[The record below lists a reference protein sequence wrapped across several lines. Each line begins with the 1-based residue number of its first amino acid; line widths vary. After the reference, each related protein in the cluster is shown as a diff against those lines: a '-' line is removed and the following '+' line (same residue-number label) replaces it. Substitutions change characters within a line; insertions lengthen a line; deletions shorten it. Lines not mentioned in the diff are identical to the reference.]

1 MSEPVERSGGA
12 SLHAAALLARLLRE
26 ALVLEKNRTAQA
38 PTTQARYSI
47 EGGGR
52 GFSHKVPAHVAGN
65 EAARARDQDVLL
77 LRGRH
82 GQ

>member
-1 MSEPVERSGGA
+1 MKGI
-12 SLHAAALLARLLRE
+12 
-26 ALVLEKNRTAQA
+26 Q
-38 PTTQARYSI
+38 I

-82 GQ
+82 DQ

>member
-1 MSEPVERSGGA
+1 MKGI
-12 SLHAAALLARLLRE
+12 
-26 ALVLEKNRTAQA
+26 QI
-38 PTTQARYSI
+38 Q
-47 EGGGR
+47 GGGR

-82 GQ
+82 GQCVNLPTATRVGIKEVRAEYTDDRKQKIQMQGNQTRLR